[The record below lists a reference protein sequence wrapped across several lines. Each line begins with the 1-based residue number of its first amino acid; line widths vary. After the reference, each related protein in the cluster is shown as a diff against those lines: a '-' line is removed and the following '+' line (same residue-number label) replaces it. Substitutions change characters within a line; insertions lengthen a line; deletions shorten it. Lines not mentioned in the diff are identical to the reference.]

1 MINLS
6 RTRAELLA
14 EIEAP
19 NLPGDPLSDL
29 TDMRVAS
36 VDAHVRVCG
45 RARDEL
51 FPLLKIALSERFA
64 AVPRL
69 QIIRDLLLPLRNIL
83 GNAYKHG
90 NGCDPTK
97 VISVEIVLTSK
108 GALIA
113 VTDEG
118 SGFDVA
124 LTFRRFQG
132 QESYFANH
140 GVGFRN
146 LHRAI
151 SMVSY
156 ENGGRTVLLCFR
168 PTIQNHDR
176 ALNSYA
182 LPKVL
187 SAEWIQK
194 RLSAEVPEFCKDGT
208 KIESY
213 RVYPARGCAGDDC
226 GNRYVLRVAGRNG
239 RPAETRI
246 LTGRLHPTEAA
257 AASDFEAATK
267 LHDARI
273 SIKLRIPRPV
283 ALLAGEPGLVLYDF
297 DPWMNLCEFFTHH
310 GRIKTLRRVATRV
323 GLGLAKLHCS
333 RVGLRGAE
341 LDFVGEEL
349 QTMVVRSENYLQT
362 LACGR
367 DLVNRFHVAA
377 QRIESRPSFHRQRIL
392 SPIHGAVGWDCIH
405 YGVDGRFYLYRFETC
420 RWSDPGLDLGGFAA
434 DLLCFT
440 LASYNEEAYRICL
453 DAFLGEYNSEAAHP
467 MDKNVLLPY
476 IALALVERL
485 RRAEASAKADAGQL
499 LAALDAVLTARP
511 SVPEGAA
518 PD

>member
-14 EIEAP
+14 EIDAP
-19 NLPGDPLSDL
+19 NLSGDPLSDL
-29 TDMRVAS
+29 TDLRAAS

-51 FPLLKIALSERFA
+51 FPLLKIALLGRFA

-69 QIIRDLLLPLRNIL
+69 QMIRDLLLPLRNIL

-90 NGCDPTK
+90 NRCDPTK
-97 VISVEIVLTSK
+97 VISVEIVLTAK

-124 LTFRRFQG
+124 LTLRRFQG

-168 PTIQNHDR
+168 STIQNHDR
-176 ALNSYA
+176 ALNSHA

-194 RLSAEVPEFCKDGT
+194 RLSAEVPEFCKDGA

-226 GNRYVLRVAGRNG
+226 GNRYVFRLTGRNG

-283 ALLAGEPGLVLYDF
+283 ALLAGEPQLVLYDF
-297 DPWMNLCEFFTHH
+297 D
-310 GRIKTLRRVATRV
+310 TLRKTRPRC
-323 GLGLAKLHCS
+323 GANCS
-333 RVGLRGAE
+333 RG
-341 LDFVGEEL
+341 
-349 QTMVVRSENYLQT
+349 
-362 LACGR
+362 
-367 DLVNRFHVAA
+367 
-377 QRIESRPSFHRQRIL
+377 
-392 SPIHGAVGWDCIH
+392 
-405 YGVDGRFYLYRFETC
+405 
-420 RWSDPGLDLGGFAA
+420 
-434 DLLCFT
+434 
-440 LASYNEEAYRICL
+440 
-453 DAFLGEYNSEAAHP
+453 
-467 MDKNVLLPY
+467 
-476 IALALVERL
+476 
-485 RRAEASAKADAGQL
+485 
-499 LAALDAVLTARP
+499 
-511 SVPEGAA
+511 
-518 PD
+518 